1 VQKFESRGES
11 RLSLTRDDRANVL
24 THGTGIVL
32 SILGLCFLVR
42 LTRSR
47 GEPAMFWSSL
57 VYSFGL
63 VAVYAASTF
72 YHASRNP
79 RMRCVLEK
87 ADHAA
92 IYLLIAGTFT
102 PFGIRVGGVAGIGFL
117 TVLWCL
123 ASIGIFFKVVFG
135 CHRFEALSLAM
146 YVVMGW
152 GPLFVLKSILLATS
166 WSTVEWLV
174 IGGLCYTAGVPFY
187 VVSHKK
193 PRVHALWH
201 IAVMIGSV
209 CHYIAVLYCVEASG

>member
-1 VQKFESRGES
+1 MQKFEVRGETW
-11 RLSLTRDDRANVL
+11 LSLSRDDRANVL

-32 SILGLCFLVR
+32 SILGFYFLVR
-42 LTRSR
+42 LTRN

-72 YHASRNP
+72 YHASRNS
-79 RMRCVLEK
+79 RRRRVLEK

-102 PFGIRVGGVAGIGFL
+102 PFGIRVGGVAGIGL
-117 TVLWCL
+117 LAALWCL
-123 ASIGIFFKVVFG
+123 ASVGIFFKIVFG
-135 CHRFEALSLAM
+135 GHRFKAVSLMM
-146 YVVMGW
+146 YLAMGW
-152 GPLFVLKSILLATS
+152 GPVFVLKAILQATS
-166 WSTVEWLV
+166 WSAVEWLV
-174 IGGLCYTAGVPFY
+174 IGGLCYTAGVPVY
-187 VVSHKK
+187 VLSHKN

-209 CHYIAVLYCVEASG
+209 CHYIAVLYCVKAHG